1 MIIDC
6 HRHVWPH
13 PKHLQDGSL
22 GGAAARPDWL
32 KNGSP
37 NLVDQNDAPIRGLV
51 DCSIVLGFKSKLL
64 GAGIPND
71 FIAQYVAEHADCTV
85 GFAGIDP
92 TDRSSPVEAAD
103 LISNQ
108 GFAGVVIAP
117 GVQGFHPCDTRA
129 MNLYAKLAE
138 LDVPVM
144 IHYPER
150 WLSSAHLE
158 QARPALLD
166 EVARTFSGLKMII
179 SSLGW
184 PWGDETLLLLAK
196 HANVYADLSIV
207 SSRPL
212 RVYQVISNAYQYQIM
227 DKLLFG
233 SGWPYCTVRAAAQAL
248 YNINEIP
255 RQTGLP
261 SIPREAL
268 REIVERDSLSLLGIK
283 HPPGMSSRKAEQ
295 ERKELV
301 PVKDAAAN
309 PGTE

>member
-22 GGAAARPDWL
+22 GGAGPLPDWL
-32 KNGSP
+32 ENGWP

-51 DCSIVLGFKSKLL
+51 DCSIILGFKSKLL
-64 GAGIPND
+64 GAGIPNE
-71 FIAQYVAEHADCTV
+71 FIAEYVSEQADCTV
-85 GFAGIDP
+85 GFAGVDP
-92 TDRSSPVEAAD
+92 TERSSLVEAAE

-108 GFAGVVIAP
+108 GFAGVVISP

-129 MNLYAKLAE
+129 MNLYTKLAE
-138 LDVPVM
+138 LDVPLM

-150 WLSSAHLE
+150 WLTSAHLE

-166 EVARTFSGLKMII
+166 EVARTFSKLRIVI

-184 PWGDETLLLLAK
+184 PYVDEALLLLAK

-207 SSRPL
+207 VDQPMRA
-212 RVYQVISNAYQYQIM
+212 YQVISNAYHYQIM

-233 SGWPYCTVRAAAQAL
+233 SGWPYRTVRAAVGAL

-261 SIPREAL
+261 AVPRGAL
-268 REIVERDSLSLLGIK
+268 RKIVERDSLTLLGIK
-283 HPPGMSSRKAEQ
+283 HPPGMSSRDSKE
-295 ERKELV
+295 EPEELV